1 MTGNLRFA
9 IGDYIGRYPDVQFDG
24 IEGGIEKLFAGLQ
37 AHSVDA
43 AITPMAFSEPGID
56 KRGLW
61 TERLMLAVPDGP
73 PIVEA
78 DAFHWTD
85 LHSERFVL
93 PTDGIRPVIA
103 HVLPSH
109 PCPAQSQGRR
119 VGKEVVSH
127 VKTR

>member
-43 AITPMAFSEPGID
+43 AITPMAFSEPGLD

-61 TERLMLAVPDGP
+61 TARLMIAVAAGHPH
-73 PIVEA
+73 VEA
-78 DAFHWTD
+78 DGIHWTD
-85 LHSERFVL
+85 VRSDVLVL
-93 PTDGIRPVIA
+93 PNDGIV
-103 HVLPSH
+103 HVVE
-109 PCPAQSQGRR
+109 
-119 VGKEVVSH
+119 VGKWVA
-127 VKTR
+127 

>member
-1 MTGNLRFA
+1 MRISDWSSDVCSSDLLAIGFSSSLMTGNLRFA

-61 TERLMLAVPDGP
+61 TERLMLAVPDVNP
-73 PIVEA
+73 LVKAAAIP
-78 DAFHWTD
+78 WTD
-85 LHSERFVL
+85 LPTELFDFPTKGER
-93 PTDGIRPVIA
+93 
-103 HVLPSH
+103 
-109 PCPAQSQGRR
+109 
-119 VGKEVVSH
+119 
-127 VKTR
+127 

>member
-56 KRGLW
+56 KRGLR
-61 TERLMLAVPDGP
+61 TDRLMLAVRDGHP
-73 PIVEA
+73 TVEA
-78 DAFHWTD
+78 SPLHWTALRCD
-85 LHSERFVL
+85 VL
-93 PTDGIRPVIA
+93 RLPPEGLGPGIGTAITPN
-103 HVLPSH
+103 
-109 PCPAQSQGRR
+109 
-119 VGKEVVSH
+119 
-127 VKTR
+127 